1 MMKFHQQIDE
11 LITKLQSYSDDIISC
26 QGKILE
32 EDILDTEKKLG
43 ITLPSDFRYF
53 LSRMNGFSLYG
64 DILIPIVDS
73 TENFIQPDIIEVNK
87 REHTEVENEMPDF
100 FLPFAA
106 NGRGDHYCF
115 DLRKKNLDGTSP
127 VIFWQWDYSFFH
139 PDDIDQTHNNFIGWV
154 EELIEAVDEEL
165 EV

>member
-1 MMKFHQQIDE
+1 MEKFHQQIDE
-11 LITKLQSYSDDIISC
+11 LITKLQGYSDDIISY
-26 QGKILE
+26 QGEVLE

-64 DILIPIVDS
+64 DTLIPITNS
-73 TENFIQPDIIEVNK
+73 KENFIQPDIIEVNK
-87 REHTEVENEMPDF
+87 REHTEVKNEMLDF

-115 DLRKKNLDGTSP
+115 DLRKRNLNGICP

-139 PDDIDQTHNNFIGWV
+139 PDDIDQTHDNFISWV
-154 EELIEAVDEEL
+154 EELIEDVEEEF